1 MFVHKGKTR
10 KNSLTRIEAL
20 ETLATMKSKQTIA
33 PSRLEEVLKVAND
46 IHPGNKEAGDE
57 YIFRKQQQ
65 QHMQKQLLAEYI
77 VKKYVKDL
85 DAVAIDAGSTQQLI
99 VEKMMDTRSFLSILT
114 NNMTAFM
121 RNSRHRIDKSAN
133 EFILTGGK
141 YVALFD
147 ALLGNETAASF
158 TLFHP
163 TVVIIGVSGLVP
175 GKGFFCH
182 GNDEVNIKKLLFQKK
197 DSTILIPADYSKLG
211 RSDSY
216 LFGDT
221 KEFRNRDATT
231 CVVVTAPPPLVPTE
245 NGSDPKHESDY
256 SESKCQYEKHKK
268 NLENEGVIV
277 VEAEHK

>member
-1 MFVHKGKTR
+1 
-10 KNSLTRIEAL
+10 
-20 ETLATMKSKQTIA
+20 MKPKKISTQ
-33 PSRLEEVLKVAND
+33 SHLEEVLNIASSDHLSK
-46 IHPGNKEAGDE
+46 KEAGDE
-57 YIFRKQQQ
+57 YIYRKMQQ
-65 QHMQKQLLAEYI
+65 QHEQKQLLADYI
-77 VKKYVKDL
+77 VERYVKDL

-99 VEKMMDTRSFLSILT
+99 VEKMMDTRNFLSILT

-121 RNSRHRIDKSAN
+121 RNSKHRIDKSAN

-147 ALLGNETAASF
+147 ALLGNETATSF
-158 TLFHP
+158 NLFHP

-175 GKGFFCH
+175 EKGFFCH

-216 LFGDT
+216 LFGET

-231 CVVVTAPPPLVPTE
+231 CVVVTAPPPPPSPE
-245 NGSDPKHESDY
+245 AGPESQQASAY
-256 SESKCQYEKHKK
+256 QEAKRQYDMQKQKLEVEKI
-268 NLENEGVIV
+268 IV
-277 VEAEHK
+277 VEAKQKQR